1 MLHLLYS
8 LHIVMQLPAALHA
21 LPAVPPSKSLLP
33 SARDGVTLVS
43 ASVSIAVVDP
53 VSGLTAITSCF
64 VPATVCPKMRNES
77 NRSATDS
84 RSLSPS
90 MIGLL
95 VLTCCP
101 GCVCTTGALGVPS
114 GSQAR
119 TSAPTFTVFVPSGTV
134 NEVVCSRV
142 WVPTKVVGSKS
153 SSAGAGDGPAAPGR
167 VISSTLG
174 ASAVL
179 AVTLVVTSTVS
190 PGATNAAGF
199 EVLIEIPIG
208 AVLTTFG

>member
-1 MLHLLYS
+1 MTLRS
-8 LHIVMQLPAALHA
+8 SSAPTSAAA
-21 LPAVPPSKSLLP
+21 RKEAGTASSRYWSKAP
-33 SARDGVTLVS
+33 
-43 ASVSIAVVDP
+43 
-53 VSGLTAITSCF
+53 
-64 VPATVCPKMRNES
+64 
-77 NRSATDS
+77 
-84 RSLSPS
+84 
-90 MIGLL
+90 
-95 VLTCCP
+95 
-101 GCVCTTGALGVPS
+101 